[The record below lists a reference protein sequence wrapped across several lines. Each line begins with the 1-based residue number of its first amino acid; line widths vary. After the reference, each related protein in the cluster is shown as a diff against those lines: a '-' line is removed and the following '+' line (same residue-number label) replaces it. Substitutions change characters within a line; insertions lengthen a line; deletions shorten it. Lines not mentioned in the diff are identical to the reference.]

1 MNVALIILIIVI
13 LLIGLYFIYYV
24 GFSAQTVFD
33 LTKSNTNIA
42 NKDIVKPA
50 TTSFSYGM
58 WLYVN
63 NWNSTSQKEIIVA
76 KTSAATPTKV
86 FRIYLEATIPTLKV
100 DILTKGSASPTK
112 TVTVTNNFPIQRWVY
127 IVISVEGLI
136 VDCYLDGKLV
146 KSQQLANLPNMDSAY
161 DINYGSIDGFLTMF
175 SRVASPKDPQ
185 SVWNSYMA
193 GNGFSPNYGAA
204 YGFNFVL
211 TKDQSP
217 IAKYEY
223 K

>member
-1 MNVALIILIIVI
+1 
-13 LLIGLYFIYYV
+13 
-24 GFSAQTVFD
+24 
-33 LTKSNTNIA
+33 
-42 NKDIVKPA
+42 
-50 TTSFSYGM
+50 M

-63 NWNSTSQKEIIVA
+63 NWNSNSIKEIVVA
-76 KTSAATPTKV
+76 KSGTSPNITNV
-86 FRIYLEATIPTLKV
+86 FRIYLEASIPTLKV
-100 DILTKGSASPTK
+100 DILTTDSLTATTTPTK

-146 KSQQLANLPNMDSAY
+146 KSQQLSKLPDMSSSY
-161 DINYGSIDGFLTMF
+161 DINYGSMDGFLTMF
-175 SRVASPKDPQ
+175 SRVASPRDPQ

>member
-24 GFSAQTVFD
+24 GFSAQTLFD

-63 NWNSTSQKEIIVA
+63 NWNSTSIKEIVVA
-76 KTSAATPTKV
+76 KSGTTNV
-86 FRIYLEATIPTLKV
+86 FRIYLETTIPTLKV
-100 DILTKGSASPTK
+100 DILTTDSSTPTK

-146 KSQQLANLPNMDSAY
+146 KSQQLSKLPDMSSSY
-161 DINYGSIDGFLTMF
+161 DINYGSMDGFLTMF
-175 SRVASPKDPQ
+175 SRVASPRDPQ

-217 IAKYEY
+217 IAKYDY